1 MTLLTKEE
9 EKNLRQEYDNLR
21 QSIWNRGHTA
31 WLLHS
36 IMISASLLVVLS
48 SFQYSEML
56 RAIVPL
62 LPLEIPI
69 GSLLIVA
76 AIIAMMFSIYIQ
88 YTDLK
93 LNDIMFKRMHEIE
106 AALGMAGPRKVFEAE
121 IQPKLWHKIRRYSW
135 FGLFTFLIVAYVLAL
150 LTWLSL

>member
-1 MTLLTKEE
+1 LSLLTKED

-21 QSIWNRGHTA
+21 QSIWSRGQTA

-36 IMISASLLVVLS
+36 IMISGSLLVVLS
-48 SFQYSEML
+48 SFQYSML
-56 RAIVPL
+56 RTIVPL
-62 LPLEIPI
+62 LPLDIPI

-76 AIIAMMFSIYIQ
+76 AIIAIIFSLYIQ

-93 LNDIMFKRMHEIE
+93 LNDIMFQRMHEIE
-106 AALGMAGPRKVFEAE
+106 AKLGMVGPGKMFEAK

-135 FGLFTFLIVAYVLAL
+135 FGLFAFLIVAYTLAL